1 MLCSSCR
8 VAPAAVS
15 RCPPHRIY
23 SCRHREIP
31 TTHHLSGLCPGP
43 CPQHPAVHDGL
54 GTMLKPGGDSSCSR
68 LLPLSSFSQV
78 QFKVPRERC
87 FFTTQQILQAPDK
100 AIPRSSKNPEVCLHN
115 SKCTYSIISP
125 FNLLSYFACWDLKY
139 KCKPWLCC
147 VPYAG
152 LKWVFD
158 YKSNEL

>member
-23 SCRHREIP
+23 SCRCREIP
-31 TTHHLSGLCPGP
+31 TTHHLSGPCPGP

-54 GTMLKPGGDSSCSR
+54 GTMLKPGGDSSRSR

-78 QFKVPRERC
+78 QFKVPHERC

-100 AIPRSSKNPEVCLHN
+100 AIPRSSKTL
-115 SKCTYSIISP
+115 KCVYTTQNALTVLYHPSISSAI
-125 FNLLSYFACWDLKY
+125 LR
-139 KCKPWLCC
+139 
-147 VPYAG
+147 AG
-152 LKWVFD
+152 I
-158 YKSNEL
+158 